1 MAATPKDMNDG
12 FINFY
17 EVLGLQDLESDKN
30 EIRKAYLKQTKIHHP
45 DKRGG
50 DDEQFKC
57 IKAACEI
64 LSNDSRHK
72 LYQTEFCLRQQPSV
86 YYIPPSQ
93 YDYQGKDLALK
104 IYTHQVESFKATFIN
119 PSAGFRHYAPTR
131 DQVFCRGFSIR
142 PLATAQIES
151 SQFNMMV
158 HSGDNASYF
167 RIFCKEFMLCDK
179 EGLVIGMFSLENSGQ
194 VSLTL
199 VNENFDPQVI
209 RQQLDAHYNEINEHL
224 REAVPTWFKSENLQI
239 NREIFLFERLKAQ
252 DEIVRL
258 RSLTGPFSSYGA
270 QEKADRIETAL
281 KNDSKKDLM
290 LALEHQRLP
299 IAFKGITAFNNF
311 QADEATEGNSAQN
324 AAKPAPTR

>member
-1 MAATPKDMNDG
+1 MAATPQDMNDG

-17 EVLGLQDLESDKN
+17 EVLGLQNLESDKN
-30 EIRKAYLKQTKIHHP
+30 EIRKAYLSQTKIHHP

-50 DDEQFKC
+50 NDEQFKR
-57 IKAACEI
+57 IKAAYEI
-64 LSNDSRHK
+64 LSNDNRHK

-142 PLATAQIES
+142 PLVTAQIES

-179 EGLVIGMFSLENSGQ
+179 DGLVIGMFCLENNSR

-199 VNENFDPQVI
+199 VNETFDAAV
-209 RQQLDAHYNEINEHL
+209 L
-224 REAVPTWFKSENLQI
+224 REQLNAYYWRAKDSMESVPTWFTDENLQI
-239 NREIFLFERLKAQ
+239 NKEIFVFERLKAQ
-252 DEIVRL
+252 DEITRL

-270 QEKADRIETAL
+270 QEKADRIEAAL

-324 AAKPAPTR
+324 AAKPAPTK